1 MPFEHSGT
9 GSNPVSNQLLGASV
23 IRELAAKLNISP
35 TKKLGQ
41 NFVIDPNTVRFI
53 IEQSKIQSSDVVL
66 EVGPGLGSLTLGL
79 LPVAKHVIAVEID
92 TRLSNELPATVERF
106 APEFRSKL
114 TVINSDAL
122 RVDSATVSPDNLE
135 PTAIVANLPYN
146 VAVPV
151 LLHLLEILPHVKN
164 VVVMVQKEVADRMCA
179 GPGSRTY
186 GIPSVKVRWYG
197 VAEPAGNI
205 GKNVFW
211 PAPHV
216 DSGLVRITVSPREG
230 DSHTNRKRVFTVVD
244 ACFAHRRKTL
254 RAGLA
259 DFIGS
264 PQQAEQ
270 ALVAAGISPSARAE
284 TLELADFIRLS
295 HVLET
300 D

>member
-1 MPFEHSGT
+1 MLFVHLGT
-9 GSNPVSNQLLGASV
+9 GSAPVGSELLGASAV
-23 IRELAAKLNISP
+23 RELAAKLNISP

-53 IEQSKIQSSDVVL
+53 VEQSKIQPDDVVL

-79 LPVAKHVIAVEID
+79 LPVARHVIAIEID
-92 TRLSNELPATVERF
+92 KRLSAELPITVDKF
-106 APEFRSKL
+106 APGLGTKL
-114 TVINSDAL
+114 TVLNADAL
-122 RVDSATVSPDNLE
+122 HINAAAINANNFE

-151 LLHLLEILPHVKN
+151 LLHLLEVLPSVKS
-164 VVVMVQKEVADRMCA
+164 VLVMVQKEVADRICA

-197 VAEPAGNI
+197 RAEPAGNI

-216 DSGLVRITVSPREG
+216 DSGLVRINVSPHEG
-230 DSHTNRKRVFTVVD
+230 DRQRIFAVVD

-264 PQQAEQ
+264 PQQAEL
-270 ALVAAGISPSARAE
+270 ALVSAGIPPSARAE
-284 TLELADFIRLS
+284 TLELDDFIRLS
-295 HVLET
+295 HVLAA